1 MVYPELV
8 TFQFLFD
15 PINYDELRHV
25 YSSDEIAELYRPF
38 RRYTEHCPAVLAEW
52 RKRQRKG
59 GKHHRNR
66 YGDYGLFRSQS
77 WNLDPYCNRFSQ
89 FYFSIYRVVH
99 QVVQGGWPTGNG
111 KKLNSCQAQLGQA
124 TCLAVA

>member
-1 MVYPELV
+1 MLENNQYFRFILDL
-8 TFQFLFD
+8 QFLFD

-77 WNLDPYCNRFSQ
+77 WNLDPYCNGLWFRGMSR
-89 FYFSIYRVVH
+89 SH
-99 QVVQGGWPTGNG
+99 
-111 KKLNSCQAQLGQA
+111 L
-124 TCLAVA
+124 